1 MCDRAGAAAPCEG
14 VQRLRGRGSAVPGD
28 GAALGWAWGRPQE
41 SPGFLSSDGK
51 PESRLSRGREQPR
64 GEGAEEQGAPQPRA
78 RPAARGNLPPLILLQ
93 KETQTQ
99 QKASPMPNQ
108 GAEGLVTPTE
118 TTRSKSRREKA
129 TPRLAL
135 APISAPGAVGAH
147 RAPPA
152 GEDTV

>member
-1 MCDRAGAAAPCEG
+1 M
-14 VQRLRGRGSAVPGD
+14 
-28 GAALGWAWGRPQE
+28 
-41 SPGFLSSDGK
+41 
-51 PESRLSRGREQPR
+51 
-64 GEGAEEQGAPQPRA
+64 PQPCA

-99 QKASPMPNQ
+99 QKALPMPNQ
-108 GAEGLVTPTE
+108 RAEGLVTPTE